1 MKHSLDCDT
10 TNYYIIFFIRKNIIL
25 LCTIIWIVKNTRRLE
40 RDSRRRILCLT
51 PLEIYRRNAI
61 LEISKPSRN
70 LEVKPKEA
78 YFNTGIDRNKTQNK
92 NNCNWLSLLSKQRAF
107 TRRLQKDSA
116 GLEKKIMSAA
126 KPELKNWKEYNRN
139 RKELRKQWREEKLVK
154 RTKKQELEKESKNE
168 SNEHV
173 EGTKPERKDI
183 CTVSIAV
190 PGSILDN
197 AQSPELRT
205 YLAGQIA
212 RAACI
217 YKVDE
222 LIVFDDKGDVT
233 ESEKKKIRKDDALGE
248 GRPGCL
254 QLARILQ
261 YLECP
266 QYLRKYF
273 FPIHKDLQYA
283 GVLNP
288 LDAPHHLRQSDESLY
303 REGIVTNKP
312 IKIGKG
318 SQVNVGLLNEIHVD
332 KVLMPGLRVT
342 VKIPEGQ
349 PNPKKLKGIIVP
361 PNVPRT
367 ETGIYWGYT
376 VKLVKHL
383 TEVLTNCQYKG
394 GYDLTIGTSDKGTS
408 IDEIEARSLEYRHCL
423 IVFGGIAGLEA
434 AVDVDPNLDV
444 DDPSLIF
451 HKYVNTCPQQGSRT
465 IRTEEAILLTLAEL
479 RTKLVSKEIIS

>member
-1 MKHSLDCDT
+1 MSVTKSE
-10 TNYYIIFFIRKNIIL
+10 NYQDFRK
-25 LCTIIWIVKNTRRLE
+25 
-40 RDSRRRILCLT
+40 
-51 PLEIYRRNAI
+51 
-61 LEISKPSRN
+61 
-70 LEVKPKEA
+70 
-78 YFNTGIDRNKTQNK
+78 
-92 NNCNWLSLLSKQRAF
+92 
-107 TRRLQKDSA
+107 
-116 GLEKKIMSAA
+116 
-126 KPELKNWKEYNRN
+126 
-139 RKELRKQWREEKLVK
+139 RKELRKQWKEKKLLKKVK
-154 RTKKQELEKESKNE
+154 KALEAESKNE
-168 SNEHV
+168 TKENAV
-173 EGTKPERKDI
+173 ETKCERKNV

-197 AQSPELRT
+197 AQSLELRT

-217 YKVDE
+217 YKVNE
-222 LIVFDDKGDVT
+222 VIVFDDQGDVT
-233 ESEKKKIRKDDALGE
+233 ETEKRKIKKDDLLGE

-266 QYLRKYF
+266 QYLRKHF
-273 FPIHKDLQYA
+273 FPLHKDLQYS

-288 LDAPHHLRQSDESLY
+288 LDAPHHLRQMDESLY

-312 IKIGKG
+312 IKAGRG
-318 SQVNVGLLNEIHVD
+318 SQVNVGLLNDVHVD

-342 VKIPEGQ
+342 VKIPPEQ
-349 PNPKKLKGIIVP
+349 PNPKKLKGVIVP
-361 PNVPRT
+361 PNKPYT
-367 ETGIYWGYT
+367 ENGIYWGYT
-376 VKLVKHL
+376 VKLAKNL
-383 TEVLTNCQYKG
+383 TEVLTNCQYKE

-423 IVFGGIAGLEA
+423 IVFGGLAGLEA

-444 DDPSLIF
+444 DDPSLVF

-479 RTKLVSKEIIS
+479 RSKLVPKETIL

>member
-1 MKHSLDCDT
+1 MSAVKPE
-10 TNYYIIFFIRKNIIL
+10 
-25 LCTIIWIVKNTRRLE
+25 VKNW
-40 RDSRRRILCLT
+40 
-51 PLEIYRRNAI
+51 
-61 LEISKPSRN
+61 
-70 LEVKPKEA
+70 
-78 YFNTGIDRNKTQNK
+78 G
-92 NNCNWLSLLSKQRAF
+92 
-107 TRRLQKDSA
+107 
-116 GLEKKIMSAA
+116 
-126 KPELKNWKEYNRN
+126 EYNRK
-139 RKELRKQWREEKLVK
+139 RKELRKQWREQKLVK
-154 RTKKQELEKESKNE
+154 KTKKAELEESRKVEEHADSDAKYE
-168 SNEHV
+168 S
-173 EGTKPERKDI
+173 RDI

-222 LIVFDDKGDVT
+222 IVVFDDKGEVT
-233 ESEKKKIRKDDALGE
+233 EDEKRKVRKDDVLGE
-248 GRPGCL
+248 GRVGCL

-266 QYLRKYF
+266 QYLRKNF

-288 LDAPHHLRQSDESLY
+288 LDAPHHLRQEDKFLF

-312 IKIGKG
+312 IKVGKG
-318 SQVNVGLLNEIHVD
+318 SQVNVGLLNEVHVN

-342 VKIPEGQ
+342 VKIPAEQ

-361 PNVPRT
+361 PNVPRA

-376 VKLVKHL
+376 VKLVKNL

-394 GYDLTIGTSDKGTS
+394 GYDLTIGTSDKGTP
-408 IDEIEARSLEYRHCL
+408 IDEIEAKSLEYRHCL
-423 IVFGGIAGLEA
+423 IVFGGLNGLEA
-434 AVDVDPNLDV
+434 ALDVDPHLNV
-444 DDPSLIF
+444 DDPSLVF

-465 IRTEEAILLTLAEL
+465 IRTEEAILITLAEL
-479 RTKLVSKEIIS
+479 RTKLVAKEISGKL

>member
-1 MKHSLDCDT
+1 
-10 TNYYIIFFIRKNIIL
+10 
-25 LCTIIWIVKNTRRLE
+25 
-40 RDSRRRILCLT
+40 
-51 PLEIYRRNAI
+51 
-61 LEISKPSRN
+61 
-70 LEVKPKEA
+70 
-78 YFNTGIDRNKTQNK
+78 
-92 NNCNWLSLLSKQRAF
+92 
-107 TRRLQKDSA
+107 
-116 GLEKKIMSAA
+116 MSAA
-126 KPELKNWKEYNRN
+126 KPELKNWKEYNRK
-139 RKELRKQWREEKLVK
+139 RKELRKQWREEKLIK

-173 EGTKPERKDI
+173 EGTKYERKDV

-222 LIVFDDKGDVT
+222 IIVFDDKGDVT

-312 IKIGKG
+312 IKTGKG

-361 PNVPRT
+361 PNIPRT

-394 GYDLTIGTSDKGTS
+394 GYDLTIGTSDKGIL

-423 IVFGGIAGLEA
+423 IVFGGVAGLEA

-444 DDPSLIF
+444 DDSSLIF

-479 RTKLVSKEIIS
+479 RTKLLSKEIIS

>member
-1 MKHSLDCDT
+1 
-10 TNYYIIFFIRKNIIL
+10 
-25 LCTIIWIVKNTRRLE
+25 
-40 RDSRRRILCLT
+40 
-51 PLEIYRRNAI
+51 
-61 LEISKPSRN
+61 
-70 LEVKPKEA
+70 
-78 YFNTGIDRNKTQNK
+78 
-92 NNCNWLSLLSKQRAF
+92 
-107 TRRLQKDSA
+107 
-116 GLEKKIMSAA
+116 MSAA
-126 KPELKNWKEYNRN
+126 KPELKNWGEYNRK
-139 RKELRKQWREEKLVK
+139 RKELRKQWREEKLA
-154 RTKKQELEKESKNE
+154 KKAKKTELEESRNE
-168 SNEHV
+168 MQEHV
-173 EGTKPERKDI
+173 ESDTRYERRDV

-222 LIVFDDKGDVT
+222 IVVFDDKGEVT
-233 ESEKKKIRKDDALGE
+233 EDEKRKVRKDDVLGE
-248 GRPGCL
+248 GRVGCL

-288 LDAPHHLRQSDESLY
+288 LDAPHHLRQEDEFLY

-312 IKIGKG
+312 IKTGRG
-318 SQVNVGLLNEIHVD
+318 SQVNVGLLNEVHVD

-342 VKIPEGQ
+342 VKIPAEQ
-349 PNPKKLKGIIVP
+349 PNRKKLKGIIVP
-361 PNVPRT
+361 PNVPRA

-376 VKLVKHL
+376 VKLVKNL

-394 GYDLTIGTSDKGTS
+394 GYDLTIGTSDKGTL
-408 IDEIEARSLEYRHCL
+408 IDEIEAKSLEYRHCL
-423 IVFGGIAGLEA
+423 IVFGGLAGLEA
-434 AVDVDPNLDV
+434 ALDVDPHLNV
-444 DDPSLIF
+444 DDPSLVF
-451 HKYVNTCPQQGSRT
+451 HKYVNTCPQQGSRI

-479 RTKLVSKEIIS
+479 RTKLVAKKILEK